1 MQTLA
6 LMSQKGGA
14 GKSTLALHLAAEGAA
29 RGLRVL
35 LLDLDPQGN
44 LMGWGKRRG
53 YLPPDVDAIHAS
65 KLADQLAAARAEGYG
80 LVVLDT
86 APSADR
92 ASVQAAEAAD
102 LILIPCR
109 PVTFDLDA
117 ITATLATARLVGRR
131 HMVVVNAA
139 PIRSRVVE
147 EAQAVVEATGA
158 PFCPVIVRQRVAFQ
172 HCLSNG
178 RTAGEYEPGGAA
190 ALEIACLYDS
200 MMRLAHAD
208 MMKLGNQ
215 TATRAA

>member
-53 YLPPDVDAIHAS
+53 DLPPDVDAIHAS
-65 KLADQLAAARAEGYG
+65 KL
-80 LVVLDT
+80 
-86 APSADR
+86 ADR

-117 ITATLATARLVGRR
+117 ITAT
-131 HMVVVNAA
+131 
-139 PIRSRVVE
+139 
-147 EAQAVVEATGA
+147 
-158 PFCPVIVRQRVAFQ
+158 
-172 HCLSNG
+172 
-178 RTAGEYEPGGAA
+178 
-190 ALEIACLYDS
+190 
-200 MMRLAHAD
+200 
-208 MMKLGNQ
+208 
-215 TATRAA
+215 RAA